1 MLKERLLK
9 TKNPIELSDTIG
21 RTRNHGIRPLRRRG
35 RGNIR
40 RRQKVQSSGDSEAT
54 KAKTPGASEAQQR
67 TRTLQHGRSCHVVPI
82 PRALYAVLRDELR
95 LRLQCTMR
103 FAEHYTGQ
111 PCSNRRKPTSRIK
124 SSICVQARKTTQ
136 AIAAYPLLERL
147 RFILNGCSPAG
158 VRMRQ
163 NL

>member
-1 MLKERLLK
+1 LLK
-9 TKNPIELSDTIG
+9 TKNPIKLSDTIG
-21 RTRNHGIRPLRRRG
+21 RTRNHGIRPLRRMG
-35 RGNIR
+35 LGNIR

-67 TRTLQHGRSCHVVPI
+67 TRKLQHGTSCHVVPI

-111 PCSNRRKPTSRIK
+111 QTANRVAIGASRPASSSLRYVCRPENHAGDRCVPTSR
-124 SSICVQARKTTQ
+124 TFT
-136 AIAAYPLLERL
+136 LHLEW
-147 RFILNGCSPAG
+147 
-158 VRMRQ
+158 M
-163 NL
+163 